1 MRNAGSVVAGFLV
14 IGGIVA
20 AVTVMNQV
28 SAQQKAEEEAAK
40 ARAAQATATAVAA
53 RQPTPRPGQPAQAQ
67 QQQRPAGQ
75 PAPQA
80 QQQQRPAQQ
89 SGGQAQPPRSSAPA
103 QFRPAVREAPPKYP
117 TVTLI
122 VTTTFP
128 ELTVTVGLN
137 QDVRQRPQVS
147 LNGGPPREAIPGE
160 DGAKVVQF
168 ENVPAG
174 RHELVLHVPPYLP
187 DTPPQTFRRMITIS
201 GNEPVAR
208 FAFG

>member
-1 MRNAGSVVAGFLV
+1 MRNAGSIVAGFLV

-40 ARAAQATATAVAA
+40 ARAAQATATAIAA

-67 QQQRPAGQ
+67 QRPAGQ
-75 PAPQA
+75 QAPQA
-80 QQQQRPAQQ
+80 QQQPRPAQQ
-89 SGGQAQPPRSSAPA
+89 SSGQTQAPRSSASA
-103 QFRPAVREAPPKYP
+103 QFRPAVREAPPKHP

-128 ELTVTVGLN
+128 DLTVTVGLN
-137 QDVRQRPQVS
+137 QDVRQRPRVS
-147 LNGGPPREAIPGE
+147 LNGGPPREPATTE
-160 DGAKVVQF
+160 DGTKVVQF
-168 ENVPAG
+168 EDVPAG
-174 RHELVLHVPPYLP
+174 RHELVLYVPPYLP

-201 GNEPVAR
+201 GNEPIAR

>member
-1 MRNAGSVVAGFLV
+1 MRNAGSIVAGFLV

-28 SAQQKAEEEAAK
+28 SAQQKAEADAAK
-40 ARAAQATATAVAA
+40 TRAAQATATAIAA

-67 QQQRPAGQ
+67 QRHAGQ
-75 PAPQA
+75 QAPQA
-80 QQQQRPAQQ
+80 QQQPRPAQQ
-89 SGGQAQPPRSSAPA
+89 SSGQTQAQAPRSSAPA
-103 QFRPAVREAPPKYP
+103 QFRPAVREAPLKHP

-128 ELTVTVGLN
+128 DLTVTVGLN
-137 QDVRQRPQVS
+137 QDVRQRPRVS
-147 LNGGPPREAIPGE
+147 LNGGPPREPATTE
-160 DGAKVVQF
+160 DGTKVVQF

-174 RHELVLHVPPYLP
+174 RHELVLYVPPYLP
-187 DTPPQTFRRMITIS
+187 DPPPQTFRRMITIS